1 MNKNSIIL
9 ELWESRELKE
19 AIDKMQPEDLR
30 EDLRSELFKVLCEMD
45 EERLIDMRSRNVLK
59 FYLVRTMVNM
69 MQSNTSQFYRT
80 YRKPLEVELIV
91 HDRDEDLL
99 NKVEDELSKMH
110 W

>member
-45 EERLIDMRSRNVLK
+45 EERLIDMRTRNVLK
-59 FYLVRTMVNM
+59 FYLVRTMINM
-69 MQSNTSQFYRT
+69 MQS
-80 YRKPLEVELIV
+80 
-91 HDRDEDLL
+91 
-99 NKVEDELSKMH
+99 
-110 W
+110 

>member
-45 EERLIDMRSRNVLK
+45 EERLIDMRTPFDERVQQRKLENCGR
-59 FYLVRTMVNM
+59 LVRRILFVV
-69 MQSNTSQFYRT
+69 QRIS
-80 YRKPLEVELIV
+80 
-91 HDRDEDLL
+91 
-99 NKVEDELSKMH
+99 
-110 W
+110 

>member
-45 EERLIDMRSRNVLK
+45 EERLIDMRTRNVLK
-59 FYLVRTMVNM
+59 FYLVRTMINM
-69 MQSNTSQFYRT
+69 MQSKQANFIGHTAN
-80 YRKPLEVELIV
+80 L
-91 HDRDEDLL
+91 
-99 NKVEDELSKMH
+99 
-110 W
+110 